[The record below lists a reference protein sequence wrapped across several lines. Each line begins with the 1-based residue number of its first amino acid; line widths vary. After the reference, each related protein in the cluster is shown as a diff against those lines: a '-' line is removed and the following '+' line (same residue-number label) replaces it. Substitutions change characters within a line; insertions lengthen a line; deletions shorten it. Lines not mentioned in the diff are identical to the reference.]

1 MMKAAVISKFG
12 EPAVLKIEQRDIPKL
27 KAGYVLI
34 EVYAAGINRPDIFQR
49 RGNYPAPAGAVQ
61 DIPGLEVAGKIAA
74 VGEGV
79 DESRIGDEVMALL
92 GGGGYAEYTVV
103 HIGSCILIPENLS
116 FIEAASLPETVFTVW
131 HNVFQRGKLKNGD
144 RLLVH
149 GGSGGI
155 GTTAIQLGALFG
167 AKVYTTV
174 GSEEKG
180 AFAKALGAFD
190 FVNYHNIAYEKAW
203 SNEKINIILDSI
215 GGDYFAKNFDL
226 LESDGTLVYI
236 NAMKGARVEIN
247 LLKLMQ
253 KRIYLT
259 GSTLRARDENFKAKL
274 AREIERKVIP
284 LLLDGKFKTNVHA
297 VFPLEEVVKAHQLME
312 DGDFMGKIVLNFKA
326 K

>member
-1 MMKAAVISKFG
+1 MKAAVISKFG
-12 EPAVLKIEQRDIPKL
+12 EPEVLKIEQRDIPKL

-49 RGNYPAPAGAVQ
+49 RGNYPAPAEAVQ

-79 DESRIGDEVMALL
+79 DDSRIGDKVMALL

-103 HIGSCILIPENLS
+103 HIGSCILIPKNLS

-180 AFAKALGAFD
+180 AFAKTLGAFD
-190 FVNYHNIAYEKAW
+190 FVNYHNIAFEKAL

-236 NAMKGARVEIN
+236 NAMKGAKVEMN

-274 AREIERKVIP
+274 AREIEKKVIP
-284 LLLDGKFKTNVHA
+284 LLVDGKFKTNVHA
-297 VFPLEEVVKAHQLME
+297 VFPLEEVVKAHQQME

>member
-12 EPAVLKIEQRDIPKL
+12 EPEVLKIEQRDIPAL

-92 GGGGYAEYTVV
+92 SGGGYAEYAVV
-103 HIGSCILIPENLS
+103 HIGSCILIPKNLS

-180 AFAKALGAFD
+180 TFAKALGAFD
-190 FVNYHNIAYEKAW
+190 FVNYRNIAYEKAW

-215 GGDYFAKNFDL
+215 GGDYFAKNFDI

-236 NAMKGARVEIN
+236 NAMKGARVEMN

-284 LLLDGKFKTNVHA
+284 LLVDGKFKTNVHA

>member
-12 EPAVLKIEQRDIPKL
+12 EPEVLKIEQRDIPKL

-49 RGNYPAPAGAVQ
+49 RGNYPAPAEAVQ

-79 DESRIGDEVMALL
+79 DDSRIGDKVMALL

-103 HIGSCILIPENLS
+103 HIGSCILIPKNLS

-180 AFAKALGAFD
+180 AFAKTLGAFD
-190 FVNYHNIAYEKAW
+190 FVNYHNIAFEKAL

-236 NAMKGARVEIN
+236 NAMKGAKVEMN

-274 AREIERKVIP
+274 AREIEKKVIP
-284 LLLDGKFKTNVHA
+284 LLVDGKFKTNVHA
-297 VFPLEEVVKAHQLME
+297 VFPLEEVVKAHQQME

>member
-1 MMKAAVISKFG
+1 MMKVAVISEFG
-12 EPAVLKIEQRDIPKL
+12 RPEVLKIEKRNIPEL
-27 KAGYVLI
+27 KTDHVLI
-34 EVYAAGINRPDIFQR
+34 EVYAAGVNRSDIFQR
-49 RGNYPAPAGAVQ
+49 KGNYHAPAGAVQ
-61 DIPGLEVAGKIAA
+61 DIPGLEIAGKIVA
-74 VGEGV
+74 VGRGV
-79 DESRIGDEVMALL
+79 DASRIGDKVMALL
-92 GGGGYAEYTVV
+92 SGGGYAEYAAV
-103 HIGSCILIPENLS
+103 HIGSCILIPSNLS

-155 GTTAIQLGALFG
+155 GTTAIQLGYLFG

-180 AFAKALGAFD
+180 AFSKELGAFD

-226 LESDGTLVYI
+226 LESEGTLVYI
-236 NAMKGARVEIN
+236 NAMKGAKVEMN

-259 GSTLRARDENFKAKL
+259 GSTLRARDENFKADL
-274 AREIERKVIP
+274 AREIERNVIP
-284 LLLDGKFKTNVHA
+284 LLEDGKFKTNIYA
-297 VFPLEEVVKAHQLME
+297 VFSLEEVAKAHQLME
-312 DGDFMGKIVLNFKA
+312 DGYFMGKIVLDFKA